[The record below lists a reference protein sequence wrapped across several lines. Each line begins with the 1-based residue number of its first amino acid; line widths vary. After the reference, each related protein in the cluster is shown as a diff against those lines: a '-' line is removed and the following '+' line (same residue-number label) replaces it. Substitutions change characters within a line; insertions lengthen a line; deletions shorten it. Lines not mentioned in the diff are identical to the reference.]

1 MSYAYE
7 YTEGLKQ
14 FGMIHLVMKF
24 TDSDNIL
31 PEMNIPMVLNDF
43 EYSTENLAKIA
54 DQIIYSNTPKS
65 TPLEVEAITETT
77 LNVTLS
83 TEQQAI
89 TETTLNQTLSTE
101 QITSSSES
109 ELNVNNNLDIE

>member
-1 MSYAYE
+1 MQNIINTIMPYDYE

-31 PEMNIPMVLNDF
+31 PEMNVPMVLNEF

-54 DQIIYSNTPKS
+54 DQIIYSNTPK
-65 TPLEVEAITETT
+65 LIEVEVINETT

-83 TEQQAI
+83 TEQI
-89 TETTLNQTLSTE
+89 V
-101 QITSSSES
+101 SSSES
-109 ELNVNNNLDIE
+109 QLNINHNLNIE